1 MIEMLIAIGLL
12 GMIAL
17 VITLFAVDIF
27 KSQFYLG
34 DSLEVEEEVE
44 QALGRMTPEIR
55 SITNSSNGSYAIVS
69 VSSSSF
75 SFYSNIDSDSL
86 IEKVRYFLDGA
97 TFKKGVIEPSIN
109 PIIYNPASEVIT
121 VLAEDIISDD
131 IFYFYDKTYE
141 GSSGSPL
148 EQPVKIPVIKSV
160 KISLISDKN
169 INLPPS
175 PVSIET
181 FINIRSLKL

>member
-1 MIEMLIAIGLL
+1 MIEVLIAIGILA
-12 GMIAL
+12 MITL
-17 VITLFAVDIF
+17 TVTLFAVDIF
-27 KSQFYLG
+27 KSQFFLG
-34 DSLEVEEEVE
+34 DSLEVEEGIER
-44 QALGRMTPEIR
+44 ALNQITPEIR

-75 SFYSNIDSDSL
+75 NFYSNIDSDSL

-97 TFKKGVIEPSIN
+97 TFKKGVIKPSVN
-109 PIIYNPASEVIT
+109 PIVYDPADEVIT
-121 VLAEDIISDD
+121 DLADDIISDD

-141 GSSGSPL
+141 GSSGSHL
-148 EQPVKIPVIKSV
+148 EQPVKVSVIKSV
-160 KISLISDKN
+160 KVSLTADKN

-175 PVSIET
+175 PTSIET